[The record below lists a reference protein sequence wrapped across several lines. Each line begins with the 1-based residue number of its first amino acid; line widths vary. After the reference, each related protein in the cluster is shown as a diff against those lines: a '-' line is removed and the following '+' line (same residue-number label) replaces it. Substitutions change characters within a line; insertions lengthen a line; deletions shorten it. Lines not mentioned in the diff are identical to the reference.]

1 MHSVTCMLSAL
12 ESHHVENEWQN
23 FSFPPPQFLFCFL
36 VLSSKPSAH
45 TQRLDGWI
53 VHNCK
58 NTQLFLDVIER
69 RHLVQDWHG
78 TTWNVNLHLHCW
90 HIFLKVWA
98 KSSGGRKPFIPE
110 MPAAWR
116 QFLFILKGL
125 QERWKEASSFYL
137 GADWLLGHTFPIL
150 QSFACFSSHGQMLS
164 NIRKLACLSAAFYDI
179 FLPSM

>member
-78 TTWNVNLHLHCW
+78 TAWNVNLHLHCW

-137 GADWLLGHTFPIL
+137 GADWYCLVILFLSFSHLL
-150 QSFACFSSHGQMLS
+150 A
-164 NIRKLACLSAAFYDI
+164 SAVMDKC
-179 FLPSM
+179 